1 MNPDT
6 ILHLTAQRLAR
17 LKTGHL
23 PLGCPD
29 ERKTVCSC
37 PECTV
42 RTQILRADK
51 PLRRA
56 IEFIHYKASRRSH
69 SKEAREVLSDLA
81 HGPGAPAL
89 AQIKPNGEK
98 SGNPFSTPINPVACS
113 SVGTSTTTLEE

>member
-1 MNPDT
+1 MDPDT

-29 ERKTVCSC
+29 ERKTVCGC

-42 RTQILRADK
+42 RTQVLRADK

-56 IEFIHYKASRRSH
+56 IEFICYKASRRSH
-69 SKEAREVLSDLA
+69 TKEAREVLSDLA
-81 HGPGAPAL
+81 HGPNGPPF
-89 AQIKPNGEK
+89 AQIRPNGEK
-98 SGNPFSTPINPVACS
+98 FANPFSTSIDPVACS
-113 SVGTSTTTLEE
+113 NVGTPATTSEE